1 MTDKKIDRNIKKT
14 RDFIESWKSFYTIFK
29 GVLSKSTI
37 DKKKEEEF
45 LSTKGLIS
53 VRYEDLMDDIGVR
66 PSMRVLKSDSIYNVL
81 SLDELSTISDESLR
95 NIGQQWK
102 NSFSLLEALLS
113 RLERNKKRLK
123 NFSRFSI
130 IIKNRKKKAR

>member
-14 RDFIESWKSFYTIFK
+14 RDFIESWKRLYNIFE
-29 GVLSKSTI
+29 GIFSKSTI

-45 LSTKGLIS
+45 LSTRDLIS

-66 PSMRVLKSDSIYNVL
+66 PSVRVLKSDSIYSVL
-81 SLDELSTISDESLR
+81 SLDELSPISDDSLR

-102 NSFSLLEALLS
+102 NSFSLLAALLS